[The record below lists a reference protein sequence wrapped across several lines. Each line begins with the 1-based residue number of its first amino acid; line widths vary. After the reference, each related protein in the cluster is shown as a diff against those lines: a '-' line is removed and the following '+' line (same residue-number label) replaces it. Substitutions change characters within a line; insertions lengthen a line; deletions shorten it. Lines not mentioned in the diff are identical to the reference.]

1 MSAANQATVS
11 RKTKETTIT
20 VRLGLGDGP
29 IRVATGKPFFDHM
42 LQTLARY
49 AGLSLE
55 IDAQGDLVHHLMED
69 VAIALGEAFRKVV
82 PATCARF
89 GERTLPMDDVL
100 VQAAV
105 DVGGRFYYR
114 GPLPNRLYRHVL
126 RSFADAARITLHV
139 RVLRK
144 GDRHHLTEASFKAVG
159 LALRQALVEQ
169 GTVFSTKGAVSL
181 EVK

>member
-1 MSAANQATVS
+1 MSTAVVV
-11 RKTKETTIT
+11 RETKETKIR
-20 VRLGLGDGP
+20 VELRLGETESK
-29 IRVATGKPFFDHM
+29 VATGRPFLDHM
-42 LQTLARY
+42 LVTLARY
-49 AGLSLE
+49 GGFGLTVT
-55 IDAQGDLVHHLMED
+55 AQGDLVHHLMED
-69 VAIALGEAFRKVV
+69 VAIAVGEAFRRVV
-82 PATCARF
+82 PPTCARF

-114 GPLPNRLYRHVL
+114 GPLPNRLYRHFL

-139 RVLRK
+139 RVIRR
-144 GDRHHLTEASFKAVG
+144 GDRHHLTEAAFKAVG

-169 GTVFSTKGAVSL
+169 GTVFSTKGSVSL